1 MRELR
6 HDFRA
11 VYRVSYDEVP
21 ADEALDLIM
30 TLPERGSLWRAAKG
44 SADAA
49 WSEVR
54 HGAADIVDAITARMW
69 QAAGAPGDQP
79 PRTQRP
85 SDVVETLKA
94 RSKAAEVKKKMNETK
109 WEEV

>member
-21 ADEALDLIM
+21 TDEAIDLIM

-44 SADAA
+44 SPDAA
-49 WSEVR
+49 WSEIR
-54 HGAADIVDAITARMW
+54 HVGADIVDAITARMW
-69 QAAGAPGDQP
+69 QAAGAPGEQP

-85 SDVVETLKA
+85 SDIVEAAKA
-94 RSKAAEVKKKMNETK
+94 RAKAAEVKKKMNETK